1 MKAPDTMPPHHA
13 RSRAWLLLLLVALL
27 LGGMAWGLSHVYQER
42 EQRYRHQIE
51 GSLQAVNQLQLRA
64 VTDWRA
70 RRMAEAAALT
80 QDSLFARAVA
90 QWRGAPSSPQQA
102 ALRERLTILMEQ
114 VRYTAAYLVDAQ
126 GRLLL
131 DAQGAAT
138 GQLPEPEQQA
148 LQLALAQARPVVVE
162 LRRDPAFAFAF
173 YGLIAPLFDGTRALG
188 AVWLLV
194 DARATLYPLLETWPN
209 HSPTA
214 ESVLVQRSGD
224 EVVSLSPLPLRGSES
239 GALRLPLVQGGRDP
253 MAMAATGV
261 RGAFYAHDYRGQEV
275 LAVASA
281 VADSPWLLL
290 SKVDVGDAFTDAQ
303 RREWL
308 GLSLFVSLGLL
319 SLGLVVLL
327 WQWRAWRRERA
338 V

>member
-126 GRLLL
+126 MRIGSSYAARLLHPVQPGRVLEGEVLPPESELMSRGRQLL
-131 DAQGAAT
+131 DDI
-138 GQLPEPEQQA
+138 
-148 LQLALAQARPVVVE
+148 ARE
-162 LRRDPAFAFAF
+162 
-173 YGLIAPLFDGTRALG
+173 TRAIENI
-188 AVWLLV
+188 
-194 DARATLYPLLETWPN
+194 AR
-209 HSPTA
+209 
-214 ESVLVQRSGD
+214 R
-224 EVVSLSPLPLRGSES
+224 
-239 GALRLPLVQGGRDP
+239 
-253 MAMAATGV
+253 
-261 RGAFYAHDYRGQEV
+261 
-275 LAVASA
+275 
-281 VADSPWLLL
+281 
-290 SKVDVGDAFTDAQ
+290 
-303 RREWL
+303 
-308 GLSLFVSLGLL
+308 
-319 SLGLVVLL
+319 
-327 WQWRAWRRERA
+327 
-338 V
+338 